1 MLIKLDFILQD
12 IYHVKKFKYF
22 VTFIKNLNPLS
33 VASANLNALN
43 VICAWLIN
51 FVKSIPNYFCFS
63 KYISEIFYWFLATAH
78 GLKIITYYYTLYSY
92 HYKLSV
98 FIMFSMLVNML
109 QVFYKV

>member
-43 VICAWLIN
+43 VICA
-51 FVKSIPNYFCFS
+51 
-63 KYISEIFYWFLATAH
+63 
-78 GLKIITYYYTLYSY
+78 
-92 HYKLSV
+92 
-98 FIMFSMLVNML
+98 
-109 QVFYKV
+109 